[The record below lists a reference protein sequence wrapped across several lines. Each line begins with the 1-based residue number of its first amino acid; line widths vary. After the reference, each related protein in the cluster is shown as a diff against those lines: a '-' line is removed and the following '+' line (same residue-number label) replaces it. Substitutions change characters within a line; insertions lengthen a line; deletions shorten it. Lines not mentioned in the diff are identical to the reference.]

1 VKPTFFFSLEM
12 TLKIFEEKNVIKNSR
27 RDDGSSKKLKG
38 KKAIQKLMKKM
49 SRLLFETISK

>member
-1 VKPTFFFSLEM
+1 MSF
-12 TLKIFEEKNVIKNSR
+12 KIFEEKKNVIKSSR

-49 SRLLFETISK
+49 SRVLFETISK